1 MLANAEIRT
10 LITAIGC
17 GFAEEWNISKAR
29 YHKIVIMT
37 DADVDGA
44 HIRTLLLTFFYR
56 KMPELV
62 EKGYLYLAQPPL
74 YKVERKKR
82 SEYVLTDGE
91 LTEKLLTLGLDDFE
105 VKGKDGQPLSK
116 EAATALMRLLAEI
129 EMTSRAVEERGYK
142 PKELL
147 DDPAAVGSGAS
158 MLHKQF
164 LSLEGMGFTKDDYFG
179 GMLPG
184 LLDQVRTHGKQ
195 GLSIYRFKG
204 LGEMDP
210 PELFDTTMNPEKRH
224 MLRVTLNDAVKA
236 DQMFTLLMGDEVEP
250 RRKFIES
257 NALNVRNLDF

>member
-1 MLANAEIRT
+1 
-10 LITAIGC
+10 
-17 GFAEEWNISKAR
+17 
-29 YHKIVIMT
+29 
-37 DADVDGA
+37 
-44 HIRTLLLTFFYR
+44 
-56 KMPELV
+56 
-62 EKGYLYLAQPPL
+62 
-74 YKVERKKR
+74 
-82 SEYVLTDGE
+82 
-91 LTEKLLTLGLDDFE
+91 
-105 VKGKDGQPLSK
+105 
-116 EAATALMRLLAEI
+116 
-129 EMTSRAVEERGYK
+129 
-142 PKELL
+142 
-147 DDPAAVGSGAS
+147 
-158 MLHKQF
+158 MLHNQF